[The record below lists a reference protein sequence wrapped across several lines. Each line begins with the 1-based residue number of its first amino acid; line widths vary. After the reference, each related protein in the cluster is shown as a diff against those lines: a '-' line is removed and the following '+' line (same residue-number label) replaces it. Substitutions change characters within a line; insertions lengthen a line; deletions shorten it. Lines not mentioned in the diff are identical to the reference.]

1 MLPTASFKMYIVF
14 EGDTTANGLI
24 GECIVSTRPSVTT
37 HYIHTYEYRCIIR
50 VVDYTDTNLTLSWNS
65 SCLSSSAGLPV
76 IKQKYK
82 LKQILTI
89 PRPVDKNDYQIQF
102 YIADITGSL
111 PFYINRTIAY
121 IRLIS

>member
-14 EGDTTANGLI
+14 EGDTTVNGRI
-24 GECIVSTRPSVTT
+24 GECVVSTHPNKTA

-65 SCLSSSAGLPV
+65 SCLSSSDGLPV

-82 LKQILTI
+82 LKQTLTI
-89 PRPVDKNDYQIQF
+89 DRPFGKNDYQIQF
-102 YIADITGSL
+102 YITDITGSL